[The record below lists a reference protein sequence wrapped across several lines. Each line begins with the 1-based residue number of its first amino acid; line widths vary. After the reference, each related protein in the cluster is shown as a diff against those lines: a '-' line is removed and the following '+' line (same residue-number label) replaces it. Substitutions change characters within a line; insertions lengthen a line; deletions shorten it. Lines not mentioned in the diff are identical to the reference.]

1 MDLGAAEL
9 KSNDYQFLRSSHFQL
24 SLFDFLSQVGKAL
37 ILPFLPIILG
47 GDCTTT
53 GDSTYAAC
61 QRSNKEM
68 SIVNTSFTSL
78 GMMQACVCIKMVQ
91 RIETHDVNVTK
102 QVNRRDRGAL
112 M

>member
-1 MDLGAAEL
+1 MTTNSYAAHIF
-9 KSNDYQFLRSSHFQL
+9 KF

-53 GDSTYAAC
+53 GDDSLLM
-61 QRSNKEM
+61 QL
-68 SIVNTSFTSL
+68 VN
-78 GMMQACVCIKMVQ
+78 G